1 MFSSRTDWDFRSSPL
16 FSLVLQKR
24 ARGEEIIDLTESNP
38 TRCGFRYQ
46 PDHLTTPS
54 ALRNSVSYEPD
65 PKGLLLA
72 RQAIAGWYERQQI
85 SVDPSRI
92 VLSSGS
98 SEAYSYLLR
107 LLCNVG
113 ESIAVPK
120 PGYPLLE
127 YLCRLND
134 VDCQHYRLEY
144 DGEWHIDLPSLAGI
158 LSPKTK
164 ALVLVHPNN
173 PTGSFVKLE
182 ERERILGM
190 SKKQSIPLIVDEVF
204 SAFPFGED
212 VRRAGSF
219 AGTQN
224 TLTFT
229 VNGLSKL
236 VGLPQMKLAWIV
248 VSGPD
253 DLCTN
258 ALQRL
263 EVIADTFLSVG
274 TTVQL
279 SLEALL
285 SDPAAMSGQIQDRVL
300 SNYEGLS
307 EVFTQGSPVSIFGC
321 EGAWNTVLRLPATRT
336 DEEWAQELLQVH
348 GILTHPGLLFDMDL
362 KSCIVVSLLS
372 GPKIFSEGMKRILT
386 AVRH

>member
-1 MFSSRTDWDFRSSPL
+1 MFSSRTDWDFRPSPL

-24 ARGEEIIDLTESNP
+24 ARGEEVIDLTESNP

-46 PDHLTTPS
+46 PDQLITPS

-65 PKGLLLA
+65 PRGLLLA
-72 RQAIAGWYERQQI
+72 RQAIAGWYQRQQI

-92 VLSSGS
+92 ILSSGT

-107 LLCNVG
+107 LLCNPG
-113 ESIAVPK
+113 ESIAVPR

-127 YLCRLND
+127 YLGRLND
-134 VDCQHYRLEY
+134 VKCHDYRLEY
-144 DGEWHIDLPSLAGI
+144 DGEWHIDLPSLAEI
-158 LSPKTK
+158 LSPETK

-182 ERERILGM
+182 ERERILEM
-190 SKKQSIPLIVDEVF
+190 SKRQNIPLVVDEVF
-204 SAFPFGED
+204 SAFPFEED

-229 VNGLSKL
+229 LNGLSKF
-236 VGLPQMKLAWIV
+236 VGLPQLKLAWIV

-253 DLCTN
+253 ELCTN

-274 TTVQL
+274 TPVQL
-279 SLEALL
+279 SLETLL
-285 SDPAAMSGQIQDRVL
+285 SDPAAMRGQILNRVL
-300 SNYEGLS
+300 SNYKGLR
-307 EVFTQGSPVSIFGC
+307 EVFPQGSPVSIFGC
-321 EGAWNTVLRLPATRT
+321 EGAWNAVLRLPATRT

-348 GILTHPGLLFDMDL
+348 GILTHPGLLFDFDL
-362 KSCIVVSLLS
+362 KSCVVVSLLPE
-372 GPKIFSEGMKRILT
+372 PKIFSEGMKRILT

>member
-46 PDHLTTPS
+46 PDHLITQS
-54 ALRNSVSYEPD
+54 ALWNSVSYEPD
-65 PKGLLLA
+65 PKGLILA
-72 RQAIAGWYERQQI
+72 RQAIADWYERQQI

-92 VLSSGS
+92 ILSSGT
-98 SEAYSYLLR
+98 SEAYSHLLR

-113 ESIAVPK
+113 ENIAVPK

-134 VDCQHYRLEY
+134 VDCQQYRLDY

-158 LSPKTK
+158 LSPNTK

-182 ERERILGM
+182 EREHILTV
-190 SKKQSIPLIVDEVF
+190 SEKQSIPLVVDEVF
-204 SAFPFGED
+204 SAFPFEED
-212 VRRAGSF
+212 ARRAWSF

-229 VNGLSKL
+229 LNGLSKL
-236 VGLPQMKLAWIV
+236 VGLPQLKLAWIV
-248 VSGPD
+248 VSGPEE
-253 DLCTN
+253 LCTS

-274 TTVQL
+274 TPVQL
-279 SLEALL
+279 SLETLL
-285 SDPAAMSGQIQDRVL
+285 SDPAAMSEQILDRAR
-300 SNYEGLS
+300 SNYEGLP
-307 EVFTQGSPVSIFGC
+307 EVFTQGSPVSIFRC
-321 EGAWNTVLRLPATRT
+321 EGAWTAVLRLPATRT

-348 GILTHPGLLFDMDL
+348 GILTHPGLLFDIDL
-362 KSCIVVSLLS
+362 NSCIVVSLLPE
-372 GPKIFSEGMKRILT
+372 PKIFSESMKRILT

>member
-1 MFSSRTDWDFRSSPL
+1 M
-16 FSLVLQKR
+16 
-24 ARGEEIIDLTESNP
+24 
-38 TRCGFRYQ
+38 
-46 PDHLTTPS
+46 
-54 ALRNSVSYEPD
+54 
-65 PKGLLLA
+65 A

-92 VLSSGS
+92 VLSSGT

-107 LLCNVG
+107 LLCNLG

-134 VDCQHYRLEY
+134 VDCQQYRLDY
-144 DGEWHIDLPSLAGI
+144 DGEWHVDLPSLAGI
-158 LSPKTK
+158 LTPKTK

-182 ERERILGM
+182 ERERILEM
-190 SKKQSIPLIVDEVF
+190 SKRQNIPLVVDEVF
-204 SAFPFGED
+204 SAFPFEED
-212 VRRAGSF
+212 ARRAGSF

-229 VNGLSKL
+229 LNGLSKL
-236 VGLPQMKLAWIV
+236 VGLPQLKLAWIAI
-248 VSGPD
+248 SGPD
-253 DLCTN
+253 DLCSK

-263 EVIADTFLSVG
+263 EAIADTFLSVG

-279 SLEALL
+279 SLETLL
-285 SDPAAMSGQIQDRVL
+285 SDTAAMSRQILDRIL
-300 SNYEGLS
+300 SNYKGLP
-307 EVFTQGSPVSIFGC
+307 EVFPQGSPVSIFGC
-321 EGAWNTVLRLPATRT
+321 EGAWNAVVRLPATRT

-348 GILTHPGLLFDMDL
+348 GILTHPGFLFDFDL
-362 KSCIVVSLLS
+362 KSCVVVSLL
-372 GPKIFSEGMKRILT
+372 PEPEIFSEGMKRILA

>member
-46 PDHLTTPS
+46 PDHLITPS

-65 PKGLLLA
+65 PRGLLLA

-92 VLSSGS
+92 IFSSGT
-98 SEAYSYLLR
+98 SEAYSHLLR

-127 YLCRLND
+127 YLGRLND
-134 VDCQHYRLEY
+134 VDCQQYRLEY

-182 ERERILGM
+182 ERECILEM
-190 SKKQSIPLIVDEVF
+190 SKKQNIPLVVDEVF

-219 AGTQN
+219 AGTQKS
-224 TLTFT
+224 LTFT

-236 VGLPQMKLAWIV
+236 VGLPQLKLAWIV

-253 DLCTN
+253 DLCTK

-274 TTVQL
+274 TPVQL
-279 SLEALL
+279 SLETLL
-285 SDPAAMSGQIQDRVL
+285 SDPAAMSEQILDRAR
-300 SNYEGLS
+300 SNYEGLP
-307 EVFTQGSPVSIFGC
+307 EVFTQGSPVSIFRC
-321 EGAWNTVLRLPATRT
+321 EGAWTAVLRLPATRT

-348 GILTHPGLLFDMDL
+348 SILTHPGLLFDMDL
-362 KSCIVVSLLS
+362 NSCIVVSLLPE
-372 GPKIFSEGMKRILT
+372 PKIFLEGMKGILT
-386 AVRH
+386 AVKL

>member
-46 PDHLTTPS
+46 PDHLITPF

-65 PKGLLLA
+65 PRGLLLA
-72 RQAIAGWYERQQI
+72 RQAVAGWYERQQI
-85 SVDPSRI
+85 PVDPSRI
-92 VLSSGS
+92 ILSSGT
-98 SEAYSYLLR
+98 SEAYSHLLR

-127 YLCRLND
+127 YLGRLND
-134 VDCQHYRLEY
+134 VNCQQYRLEY

-158 LSPKTK
+158 LSPKVK

-173 PTGSFVKLE
+173 PTGSFVKLA
-182 ERERILGM
+182 ERERILEL
-190 SKKQSIPLIVDEVF
+190 SKRHNIPLVVDEVF

-212 VRRAGSF
+212 ARRAGSF
-219 AGTQN
+219 AGTQKS
-224 TLTFT
+224 LTFT

-236 VGLPQMKLAWIV
+236 AGLPQLKLAWIV

-253 DLCTN
+253 DLCAN

-274 TTVQL
+274 TSVQL
-279 SLEALL
+279 SLETLL
-285 SDPAAMSGQIQDRVL
+285 SDPAAMSGQILNRVL
-300 SNYEGLS
+300 SNYERLP

-321 EGAWNTVLRLPATRT
+321 EGAWNAVLRLPATRT
-336 DEEWAQELLQVH
+336 DEEWAQELLQVYS
-348 GILTHPGLLFDMDL
+348 ILTHPGLLFDMDL
-362 KSCIVVSLLS
+362 KSCIVVSLL
-372 GPKIFSEGMKRILT
+372 PDPNIFFEGMKGILT
-386 AVRH
+386 AVKL